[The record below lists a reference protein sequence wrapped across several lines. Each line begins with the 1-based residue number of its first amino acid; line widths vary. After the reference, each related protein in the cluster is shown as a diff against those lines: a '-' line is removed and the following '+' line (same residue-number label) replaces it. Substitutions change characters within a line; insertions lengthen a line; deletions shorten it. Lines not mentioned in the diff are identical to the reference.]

1 MAFSWVQ
8 DVSVGASIDAAD
20 VNEIKTNLDSIYT
33 SLGITRTGCA
43 SGAGW
48 TKLPVSAGDA
58 ITSVQFQELRNVTD
72 YAYDNKCPGYCSDEH
87 TGYQSS
93 HQAGVDSSHN
103 TTYYSDQHTGYQS
116 SYNYG
121 VLGTYYATY
130 YSDQHTGYYTSH
142 QAGVDSSY
150 NATVNSTYRS
160 TVNTSYNETYLPP

>member
-33 SLGITRTGCA
+33 ALGITRTGCA

-48 TKLPVSAGDA
+48 TELPVSAGDV
-58 ITSVQFQELRNVTD
+58 ITSAQFQQLRGATD

-87 TGYQSS
+87 TGYLSS
-93 HQAGVDSSHN
+93 HQAGVDSAYN
-103 TTYYSDQHTGYQS
+103 T
-116 SYNYG
+116 
-121 VLGTYYATY
+121 TY

-142 QAGVDSSY
+142 QAGVDSAY
-150 NATVNSTYRS
+150 NSTVNSTYRS
-160 TVNTSYNETYLPP
+160 TVKYAHHTTYL